1 MAYNPYPSGSAN
13 AIASPAHIKCKDC
26 NIKKPKSAFSK
37 KQLADLATHMQRKPF
52 FKPEIQ
58 GHVICIGCSPKQVV
72 ELHCLI
78 CDLDKGLDR
87 FSKAQRKTPDTAIC
101 WSCAQERD
109 NYEPGEQDGDRSSG
123 GSDFDE
129 SDASDDTY
137 SVADTV
143 SNSVRSTL
151 PATLS
156 SRGGV
161 SLPST
166 SNAPT
171 SRGGG
176 WGSSSSA
183 ASTTTTSTAA
193 GGAFQSVTSRS
204 NMTAS
209 STVFQASKYKPS
221 AASTPVK
228 TGGAAFAKVKAK
240 PRTVRYDVNNED
252 RQHHSGGED
261 DDVNLT
267 DSE

>member
-1 MAYNPYPSGSAN
+1 MAYNSYLSGSGSGSANAN

-37 KQLADLATHMQRKPF
+37 KQLVDLATHMQRKST

-72 ELHCLI
+72 ELHCHI
-78 CDLDKGLDR
+78 CDFDKGLDK

-101 WSCAQERD
+101 WSCAEERD
-109 NYEPGEQDGDRSSG
+109 NYEPGEQDGDESSG

-137 SVADTV
+137 SIADTA

-161 SLPST
+161 SLP
-166 SNAPT
+166 
-171 SRGGG
+171 RGSG

-183 ASTTTTSTAA
+183 ASTTTASTAV
-193 GGAFQSVTSRS
+193 GAVFQSVTSRS
-204 NMTAS
+204 NTTAS
-209 STVFQASKYKPS
+209 STVFQASKYKS
-221 AASTPVK
+221 STASTPVK

-240 PRTVRYDVNNED
+240 PRIVRYDVNNED

-261 DDVNLT
+261 DDVNLM